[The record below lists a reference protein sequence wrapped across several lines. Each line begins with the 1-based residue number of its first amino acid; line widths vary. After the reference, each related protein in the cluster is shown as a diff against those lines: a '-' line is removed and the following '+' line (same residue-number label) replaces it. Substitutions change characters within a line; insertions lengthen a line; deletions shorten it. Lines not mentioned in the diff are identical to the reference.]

1 MSPDGQRIARSSRSP
16 WVGTDPQVDPVRW
29 AKLLRRAHEL
39 ALAEGTPPSV
49 LRTLVAQSWER
60 SAAAGVNP
68 DRPAPRM
75 LDEEE
80 TARSLARNPISHLLP
95 MIQSMLAE
103 ATEEARYFAALS
115 DANGVLLWAGG
126 HSGALEIA
134 EAPAFLPG
142 HLASESAV
150 GTNAIGTALVLDHP
164 VQIFSAEHFNRLLH
178 GWTCSAA
185 PIHDPETHE
194 ILGVLDLSGE
204 FTSGHPHSLPLV
216 GAVARVVEDKLAEEQ
231 IRRDE
236 RLRQR
241 YLERIAAES
250 RLRSALVSR
259 TGRVLA
265 ASPRGWLGRSIE
277 LPAEAETLTL
287 SDGTELTAEPIDR
300 KGARIVFPAARKRF
314 RLPPRVRLEVL
325 GRRRA
330 RVTVGGQMSTLS
342 PRHSE
347 IVVLLLLQPAGLS
360 ARQLGRELHG
370 PGSNPITVRAEISR
384 LRQLLGDALASNPY
398 RFEADL
404 DSDWALVRRLLERG
418 DGAEAAERYPG
429 PLLVGSAV
437 PAIEAARDRMA
448 RAMTRRAG
456 VIATPLQPQQP
467 GDTPRA

>member
-1 MSPDGQRIARSSRSP
+1 M
-16 WVGTDPQVDPVRW
+16 DPVRW

-39 ALAEGTPPSV
+39 ALTDGNSPSI
-49 LRTLVAQSWER
+49 LRTLVAQSWKR

-75 LDEEE
+75 LDDAE

-95 MIQSMLAE
+95 MVESLLAD
-103 ATEEARYFAALS
+103 ATEDARYFAALS
-115 DANGVLLWAGG
+115 DADGVLLWAGG

-164 VQIFSAEHFNRLLH
+164 VQIFSAEHFSRLLH

-204 FTSGHPHSLPLV
+204 FRSGHPHSLPLV

-231 IRRDE
+231 ARRDE
-236 RLRQR
+236 RLRQLF
-241 YLERIAAES
+241 LERIGARS

-265 ASPRGWLGRSIE
+265 ASPRGWLGRRIE
-277 LPAEAETLTL
+277 PPADKESLTL
-287 SDGTELTAEPIDR
+287 ADGTEVTAEPIGR
-300 KGARIVFPAARKRF
+300 EGARIVFPAAGGQVHRT
-314 RLPPRVRLEVL
+314 LPRVHLEVL

-330 RVTVGGQMSTLS
+330 RITLGDQVSTLS

-347 IVVLLLLQPAGLS
+347 IAVLLMLQPAGLS
-360 ARQLGRELHG
+360 SKQLAHELYG

-384 LRQLLGDALASNPY
+384 LRQLLGDVLASNPY

-404 DSDWALVRRLLERG
+404 DSDWGLVQRLLRRG
-418 DGAEAAERYPG
+418 DVAQAADHCPG
-429 PLLVGSAV
+429 PLLVGSEI
-437 PAIEAARDRMA
+437 PAIEAARNRTESA
-448 RAMTRRAG
+448 VSRPAP
-456 VIATPLQPQQP
+456 VIATPLQPHEP
-467 GDTPRA
+467 GDTRRA

>member
-1 MSPDGQRIARSSRSP
+1 MGPESRRIARNSRSP
-16 WVGTDPQVDPVRW
+16 WIGTDTHVDPVRW

-39 ALAEGTPPSV
+39 ALAEGNSPSI
-49 LRTLVAQSWER
+49 LRAVVAQSWER

-75 LDEEE
+75 LDDAE
-80 TARSLARNPISHLLP
+80 TARALAQNPISHLLP
-95 MIQSMLAE
+95 TIESLLAD
-103 ATEEARYFAALS
+103 ATEEGRYFAALS
-115 DANGVLLWAGG
+115 DANGVLLWASG

-142 HLASESAV
+142 HLASEGAV

-164 VQIFSAEHFNRLLH
+164 VQIFSAEHFSRLLH

-204 FTSGHPHSLPLV
+204 FRSGHPHSLPLV
-216 GAVARVVEDKLAEEQ
+216 GAVAQVVEDQLAAEQ
-231 IRRDE
+231 AHRDE
-236 RLRQR
+236 RLRQ
-241 YLERIAAES
+241 LFLDRIAAES

-265 ASPRGWLGRSIE
+265 ASPRGWLGRRID
-277 LPAEAETLTL
+277 LPPEEERLTL
-287 SDGTELTAEPIDR
+287 ADGTEVTSEPIGR
-300 KGARIVFPAARKRF
+300 EGARIVFPAALHGVPRR
-314 RLPPRVRLEVL
+314 PPRVRLEVL

-330 RVTVGGQMSTLS
+330 RIMVGGQAMTLS

-347 IVVLLLLQPAGLS
+347 IAVLLMLQPAGLS
-360 ARQLGRELHG
+360 GKELADELYG
-370 PGSNPITVRAEISR
+370 PGSNRITVRAEISR

-404 DSDWALVRRLLERG
+404 ESDWGSVQRLIQRG
-418 DGAEAAERYPG
+418 DVTEAVESYPG
-429 PLLVGSAV
+429 PLLVGSEV
-437 PAIEAARDRMA
+437 PAIETARGRTE
-448 RAMTRRAG
+448 RA
-456 VIATPLQPQQP
+456 IATPLQPPPP
-467 GDTPRA
+467 GDTRRAEG